1 MSSSGRSTSQDDVRA
16 HINSSLFARR
26 GPDGTPDETLIG
38 FLKIYEIEAD
48 GGSKTRYL
56 ILAVSKSGKV
66 VIHKAKRNSN
76 LSFSKGKTWNME
88 DIRVLEVISPSE
100 FALTMTSRRYRWS
113 TERPKDQTNFL
124 STIARVYRSYTNGR
138 LPELINFS
146 PPPQQGPP
154 QSQAQQL
161 SPAVASPL
169 SEPPPSAFPVPR
181 MGPGDLAPPQ
191 FLARTER
198 SGSFSSLNSANTQ
211 NSNYPPTA
219 GRPSIDDERSPPSS
233 AGAGAFN
240 RMPDPVRRPS
250 GDSMPSPRVTP
261 GQPLGMGPPPAQR
274 KMSDDRADKLRP
286 SNLRN
291 VSAAS
296 EYEQGGNE
304 GVRMRKTES
313 DLGVVPE
320 AEGYQIPPAST
331 RREQRPPAPAPPA
344 IREPSPPPEAA
355 PAPKQKALAPPKIM
369 TTDLSAPSQS
379 SSALSPS
386 SATSATRSRRASFH
400 PPPLDTTIARDV
412 LLQGRTGLLPGAASM
427 TIDDTE
433 GGDDAVLKNV
443 EEMLEGFDW
452 GFGAGAMGGSLERRK
467 KGADAIEGRLLD
479 ELLAL
484 ESANIHA
491 FLESDDRTAQVLGH
505 IDEAL
510 MDLEDIDIQ
519 ITGYRMQLNA
529 VSEDISYIES
539 QGKGLQ
545 VQTSNQQALLNE
557 LRQLLQIVEVPPS
570 DLQILAQESPSTD
583 RGVKSLESA
592 AASLY
597 KALQAGMDSANA
609 EVAATIARMQEYR
622 TQSDAFS
629 KRISDY
635 LDVTFRY
642 QSDSTLAEFR
652 KQSTKGALAPH
663 QTMGEYLM
671 GYTGLVLYVKEM
683 DEARYQKLC
692 SNYMST
698 ISQLH
703 QAEMKDLLMG
713 FMTTLNATAGD
724 AGSDAAFSATGYST
738 TRPSALQKSKTV
750 IGRGLHGDRSAAKQE
765 RRGDS
770 SGTKRASE
778 LYNQALTEIINQVV
792 IEEDFINAFLHLTDT
807 DSTFADYM
815 ELDSY
820 FRRQAARHAS
830 KGMSQGMM
838 QLVRSMMDLIFGF
851 VELELKQ
858 WVEAAV
864 ERGPVTVVG
873 IIGVTERIAREAADE
888 NTSMF
893 FTSLFEKQL
902 VKQRMML
909 DAFTNDQIRAIV
921 ASKQTLTVKKRK
933 GVTFF
938 IKHFPVFVERVESQM
953 EGFDDLPIRERV
965 NNMYDSIVETI
976 FNALQQLAKMDR
988 ADGQATEDKGQL
1000 NYHVIMIENMY
1011 HFVEDVSQLFC
1022 PPLVVFLQRAQN
1034 LYQENLTTYIR
1045 MLMRRS
1051 FARFMDF
1058 FDGVERL
1065 LKSTPANEVS
1075 LHQSYNRSALK
1086 KVLKEHGA
1094 KDMRKAVETMS
1105 RRVDKHFSDEDDPV
1119 ASSAANAVLIGA
1131 VWKEVTKELAKDVL
1145 KAQGIVA
1152 RSYAESGL
1160 GLEFSSADVEATCKK
1175 MKG

>member
-1 MSSSGRSTSQDDVRA
+1 MSSTGRSTSQDDIRA
-16 HINSSLFARR
+16 HINSSLFSRR
-26 GPDGTPDETLIG
+26 GPDGTPEESLIG
-38 FLKIYEIEAD
+38 FLKVYEVEAD

-56 ILAVSKSGKV
+56 ILAVSKAGKV

-76 LSFSKGKTWNME
+76 LSFSRGKTWNME
-88 DIRVLEVISPSE
+88 DVRVLEAISPSE

-113 TERPKDQTNFL
+113 TERPKDQTSFL
-124 STIARVYRSYTNGR
+124 STLARVYRSYTNGR

-146 PPPQQGPP
+146 PPPPQGSSPQVQQPP
-154 QSQAQQL
+154 PAAT
-161 SPAVASPL
+161 SPMSD
-169 SEPPPSAFPVPR
+169 PPPSSFPVPR

-191 FLARTER
+191 FLGRTER

-233 AGAGAFN
+233 AGAGAFA
-240 RMPDPVRRPS
+240 RTPDPVRKPS
-250 GDSMPSPRVTP
+250 GDSIPSPRVAA
-261 GQPLGMGPPPAQR
+261 GQPIGTGPPPAQR
-274 KMSDDRADKLRP
+274 IMSDDRADKLRP

-296 EYEQGGNE
+296 EYDQGVNE

-313 DLGVVPE
+313 DLGAVPE
-320 AEGYQIPPAST
+320 TESYQTPPVST
-331 RREQRPPAPAPPA
+331 RREKQPPAPAPPA
-344 IREPSPPPEAA
+344 IREPSPTPDSA
-355 PAPKQKALAPPKIM
+355 PAPKPTAMAPPRIM
-369 TTDLSAPSQS
+369 TTDLSAPAQS
-379 SSALSPS
+379 SSALSPI

-400 PPPLDTTIARDV
+400 PPPLDTTISREV
-412 LLQGRTGLLPGAASM
+412 LLKGRTGLLPGAASM
-427 TIDDTE
+427 TIDDTD

-452 GFGAGAMGGSLERRK
+452 GFGGGALGGSLERRK

-570 DLQILAQESPSTD
+570 DLQILAQESPSTE

-622 TQSDAFS
+622 SQSDAFS

-635 LDVTFRY
+635 LDVSFRY

-724 AGSDAAFSATGYST
+724 AGSDAAFSTAAGYSAS
-738 TRPSALQKSKTV
+738 RPTALQKSKTV
-750 IGRGLHGDRSAAKQE
+750 IGRGLHGDKSAAKQE

-778 LYNQALTEIINQVV
+778 LYNQALTEIINQIV

-851 VELELKQ
+851 VEMELKQ

-864 ERGPVTVVG
+864 ERGPVAVVG
-873 IIGVTERIAREAADE
+873 IIGVTEKIAREAADE
-888 NTSMF
+888 STSMF

-902 VKQRMML
+902 VKQRMIL
-909 DAFTNDQIRAIV
+909 DAFLNEQIRTIV

-938 IKHFPVFVERVESQM
+938 IKHFPVFVERIEAQM
-953 EGFDDLPIRERV
+953 EGFEDLPIRERV

-1011 HFVEDVSQLFC
+1011 HFVEDVSQIYC
-1022 PPLVVFLQRAQN
+1022 PSLVVSLQRAQS

-1105 RRVDKHFSDEDDPV
+1105 RRVDKHFSDEDDPA
-1119 ASSAANAVLIGA
+1119 ASSAANAVLINA